1 MAYIRSWCEA
11 SKRKRRP
18 ETEKMGA
25 FVGAFARQW
34 GGLAISPNTVYES
47 VTLETATAKWWAG
60 GANHEFFVYIHYD
73 TKIVWV
79 WFDGNSRKCEN
90 VDQWMAALYEATV
103 FFDATQKRV
112 RDANTRH

>member
-1 MAYIRSWCEA
+1 MAYIRSWCE
-11 SKRKRRP
+11 SSRRKRRP

-34 GGLAISPNTVYES
+34 GGVAISPDTNRES
-47 VTLETATAKWWAG
+47 ATLETATAKWWNRAR
-60 GANHEFFVYIHYD
+60 HEFFVYIHYD

-90 VDQWMAALYEATV
+90 ADQWLAALYEATV
-103 FFDATQKRV
+103 FFDATQKR
-112 RDANTRH
+112 RNGRAKKN